1 MTNHCCKIGRTIA
14 KYNLQ
19 ESVIG
24 GDLNENLRARWVG
37 ENEFPETATRPL
49 TDWFNQKILK
59 KVYNEHDRKAIETQL
74 ESDYE
79 ALRSDDEIK
88 RGAII
93 DDLADDGIDGEELLD
108 DFAKRSTMYRHLTQC
123 LDAEKSKG
131 KSDSDSNWEE
141 DKIEYAKN
149 TMEKNVEDVLR
160 SLERKGELPNGTE
173 AEIQT
178 PIILSCHVDECSTQ
192 TRFNRARKRGY
203 ICSEHSDTDEEI
215 QQERTDGADSKNE
228 SNQEPQSKATTNSS

>member
-1 MTNHCCKIGRTIA
+1 MTDHCCKIGRTIEIYA
-14 KYNLQ
+14 LQ
-19 ESVIG
+19 ESVIA

-59 KVYNEHDRKAIETQL
+59 KVYGEHDRKAIQTQL

-79 ALRSDDEIK
+79 ALRSDDEVV

-108 DFAKRSTMYRHLTQC
+108 NFAKRSTMYRHLTQC
-123 LDAEKSKG
+123 LDAEKNKNQ
-131 KSDSDSNWEE
+131 SDGDSNWEG
-141 DKIEYAKN
+141 DKIEYARD
-149 TMEKNVEDVLR
+149 TMQKNVRDVLR

-173 AEIQT
+173 AGIQT
-178 PIILSCHVDECSTQ
+178 PIILSCHEEGCSTQ
-192 TRFNRARKRGY
+192 TRFTRAKKRGY
-203 ICSEHSDTDEEI
+203 ICAEHSDTDGEI
-215 QQERTDGADSKNE
+215 QQDDTDGPSPTGGQDPETKT
-228 SNQEPQSKATTNSS
+228 TTNTS